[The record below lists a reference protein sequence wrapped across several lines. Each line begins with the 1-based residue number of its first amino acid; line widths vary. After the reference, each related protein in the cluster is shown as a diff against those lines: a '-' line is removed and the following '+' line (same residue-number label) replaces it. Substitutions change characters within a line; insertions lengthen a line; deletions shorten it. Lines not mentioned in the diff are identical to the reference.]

1 MILSKSIEEVL
12 QTAKIEDVVREFV
25 NLKRRGSNLI
35 GLCPFHQEK
44 TPSFNV
50 SPSRNI
56 YKCFGCGKGGD
67 PANFLM
73 EHEKLSFP
81 EAIRWLADRYQ
92 IELEETQQSEEAREA
107 QQQRDSLYILNQFAQ
122 EWYAR
127 QMWETDPGRS
137 IALSYFK
144 RRGFREDTIRAFGL
158 GYAPQGRDTFTR
170 AALEEGFPLE
180 QLKALGLT
188 TEKGYDF
195 FRERVLFPIH
205 HLSGKVAALAG
216 RIMRKEAKAPK
227 YINSKENEVYHK
239 SKVLYGLW
247 HARSAIRK
255 ADLCYLVEGYTD
267 VISLHQ
273 SGIENTVA
281 SSGTSLTEGQTR
293 LIGRFTPNLTI
304 LYDGDKAGIQ
314 AALRGLD
321 IALEQNLNVKVVL
334 LPEGE
339 DPDSYLQRVGAQAFE
354 DYLQE
359 QARDFIFFKTEV
371 LLEQSGGDP
380 VRRAEV
386 VREVVNSI
394 GRIPDPIKR
403 SVYLKTCARLLD
415 FDEQLLVRELNQ
427 QVHKKLKD
435 RHRQK
440 ERAAAPT
447 ETGTEQPEEPFA
459 PQEAKPATGHS
470 YQEKDIARILVC
482 AGHLPYQDGEPTTVA
497 EFLLS
502 NIEETLN
509 LFEVALYRHIA
520 EVTLDRLKKKLP
532 LSASFF
538 LQHED
543 KAIRDFA
550 ISVQTSPHSYS
561 ENWEKRWDI
570 SLQTQKMPEHN
581 FSKDSLLA
589 MQRFK
594 LKKVEQLCRENK
606 DRVEALSKEDP
617 EGELITYLHLQKKL
631 LGIRNALA
639 AELGTVV
646 MR

>member
-1 MILSKSIEEVL
+1 MISSRSIEEVL
-12 QTAKIEDVVREFV
+12 QTAKIEEVVREFV

-50 SPSRNI
+50 SPARNI

-107 QQQRDSLYILNQFAQ
+107 RQQRDSLYILNQFAQ
-122 EWYAR
+122 GWYAR

-144 RRGFREDTIRAFGL
+144 SRGFREETIRNFGL

-170 AALEEGFPLE
+170 AALQEGFPLE
-180 QLKALGLT
+180 QLKTLGLT

-205 HLSGKVAALAG
+205 NLSGKVAAFAG
-216 RIMRKEAKAPK
+216 RIMRKEARAPK

-247 HARSAIRK
+247 PARSAIRK

-273 SGIENTVA
+273 CGIENTVA

-293 LIGRFTPNLTI
+293 LIGRFTSNLTI

-339 DPDSYLQRVGAQAFE
+339 DPDSYLQRAGAQAFE

-380 VRRAEV
+380 VRKAEV
-386 VREVVNSI
+386 VRDVVNSI

-415 FDEQLLVRELNQ
+415 FDEPLLVRELNKQ
-427 QVHKKLKD
+427 LHKKLKD
-435 RHRQK
+435 RRRQK
-440 ERAAAPT
+440 AEAAPA
-447 ETGTEQPEEPFA
+447 ESGTEQPAEPST
-459 PQEAKPATGHS
+459 PQQATPSAGHS

-482 AGHLPYQDGEPTTVA
+482 AGHLPYQDGEPATVA
-497 EFLLS
+497 EFILS
-502 NIEETLN
+502 NIEEILH
-509 LFEVALYRHIA
+509 LFEMNLYRQIA
-520 EVTLDRLKKKLP
+520 EAVLHRLKKKLP
-532 LSASFF
+532 LRASFF

-543 KAIRDFA
+543 EAIRSFA
-550 ISVQTSPHSYS
+550 VSVQTSPYVYS

-570 SLQTQKMPEHN
+570 SLQTQKMPEN
-581 FSKDSLLA
+581 NYSNDAEKAVLRLKLVKIERICA
-589 MQRFK
+589 EVMQKIKARK
-594 LKKVEQLCRENK
+594 S
-606 DRVEALSKEDP
+606 DDP
-617 EGELITYLHLQKKL
+617 ELETDLRVYKKL
-631 LGIRNALA
+631 NEKKQELA
-639 AELGTVV
+639 AKLGTIVI
-646 MR
+646 R